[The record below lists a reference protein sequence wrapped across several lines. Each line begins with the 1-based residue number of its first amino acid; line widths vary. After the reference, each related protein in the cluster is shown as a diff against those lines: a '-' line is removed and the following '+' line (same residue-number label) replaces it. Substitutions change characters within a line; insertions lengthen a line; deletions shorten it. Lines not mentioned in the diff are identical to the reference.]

1 MSQSFARP
9 DPDQLLRR
17 VQAEELKMRRG
28 RLKVFLGYAA
38 GVGKSLR
45 MLEEGRRRRQRGEDV
60 LVGATQL
67 QLTPEVSNLLKK
79 MEVIPLRMINGAAVM
94 DVEAILRRRPQVC
107 LVDGLAYDNPPG
119 SRNLH
124 RWQDAE
130 QLLEA
135 GISVIT
141 TVNLQYIEEQR
152 EHVERIRGR
161 RVSESVPQAFLS
173 MAEEIEVVDAPPE
186 SCLERGEETAAERVD
201 LTRRQGELAQLREI
215 ALLLAA
221 DVVDHQLESYLAQ
234 HGIEQLWGTQER
246 FLVWITP
253 DANAEAMIASGSRNA
268 RRFRGEMFV
277 VHVVKPDLTADEHTL
292 LERNL
297 SLAREAGA
305 QIEALD
311 GEDPVDTLLHFA
323 RSRGITQIFVAHATG
338 ESWWDRLL
346 GGLVERLIRDAKGM
360 DVRVFPQ

>member
-1 MSQSFARP
+1 
-9 DPDQLLRR
+9 
-17 VQAEELKMRRG
+17 
-28 RLKVFLGYAA
+28 
-38 GVGKSLR
+38 
-45 MLEEGRRRRQRGEDV
+45 
-60 LVGATQL
+60 
-67 QLTPEVSNLLKK
+67 
-79 MEVIPLRMINGAAVM
+79 
-94 DVEAILRRRPQVC
+94 
-107 LVDGLAYDNPPG
+107 
-119 SRNLH
+119 
-124 RWQDAE
+124 
-130 QLLEA
+130 
-135 GISVIT
+135 
-141 TVNLQYIEEQR
+141 
-152 EHVERIRGR
+152 
-161 RVSESVPQAFLS
+161 